1 MKTKL
6 TFTLVVILI
15 MATSMFT
22 SIANAQSSKTITFHT
37 SAQCGM
43 CKETIEGAMNFE
55 RGFNLLNLT
64 WKICFLL

>member
-43 CKETIEGAMNFE
+43 CMETIEGAMNFE
-55 RGFNLLNLT
+55 RGIQFV
-64 WKICFLL
+64 